1 MLVMEMSNKKQQIPA
16 IRFNGFTDAWEQRK
30 LMETNT
36 SFTDGNYG
44 ESYPSGNDMSDS
56 RNGVPF
62 LRGSNLKNG
71 KLDNSGANYITL
83 EKHKELTSG
92 HLVYDDI
99 VIAVRGS
106 LGALGYVDID
116 NVDWNINS
124 QLAIIRTDKSE
135 LNGAFV
141 IQFLSSNKGQKE
153 LLSRQ
158 TGTALKQLPIKQLQD
173 VPVPKPELA
182 EQNKISEFFR
192 QLDDTIA
199 LHQRMSDKQ
208 KKLKANLLQ
217 MMFPRNGEKIPE
229 VRLAG
234 FAEDWSQ
241 RTLEDI
247 SDKVTEKNKA
257 REFTETLTNSA
268 EYGIISQSDYFDKDI
283 SNINNIDGY
292 YVVRPD
298 DFVYNPRISNFAPVG
313 PIKRNNLNRIGIM
326 SPLYYVFR
334 PKGVD
339 HTFLEKYFETSYW
352 HIFMKM
358 NGDSGARADRFA
370 IKDAILKE
378 MPIPYPVKEEQ
389 VRIGIFFN
397 QLDKSIVLH
406 QEKIAHLKVLKS
418 TLLNKMF
425 I

>member
-1 MLVMEMSNKKQQIPA
+1 MRNC
-16 IRFNGFTDAWEQRK
+16 DWEQRK
-30 LMETNT
+30 LREHAK
-36 SFTDGNYG
+36 Y
-44 ESYPSGNDMSDS
+44 
-56 RNGVPF
+56 R
-62 LRGSNLKNG
+62 RGSFPQPYGNKEWYDGAGSKPFVQVVDVGDNLRLVDNTKQKISLLAQSKSVFVPAG
-71 KLDNSGANYITL
+71 KVVVTLQGSIGRVAITQ
-83 EKHKELTSG
+83 
-92 HLVYDDI
+92 YD
-99 VIAVRGS
+99 S
-106 LGALGYVDID
+106 FVD
-116 NVDWNINS
+116 
-124 QLAIIRTDKSE
+124 RT
-135 LNGAFV
+135 
-141 IQFLSSNKGQKE
+141 
-153 LLSRQ
+153 LL
-158 TGTALKQLPIKQLQD
+158 IFDEYQLQTNEYFWAYTIQQKFEIEKQKAPGGTIKTITKEALSD
-173 VPVPKPELA
+173 FEVYLPEYE
-182 EQNKISEFFR
+182 EQNKVGNFFK
-192 QLDDTIA
+192 QLNDTIA
-199 LHQRMSDKQ
+199 LHLRMSDKQ

-217 MMFPRNGEKIPE
+217 LMFPRNEEKIPE

-234 FAEDWSQ
+234 FTEDWAQS
-241 RTLEDI
+241 TLEDI

-257 REFTETLTNSA
+257 REFNETLTNSA
-268 EYGIISQSDYFDKDI
+268 EYGIISQSDFFDKDI

-313 PIKRNNLNRIGIM
+313 PIKRNTLNRIGIM

-334 PKGVD
+334 TKEVD

-378 MPIPYPVKEEQ
+378 MPIPYPIKEEQ

-397 QLDKSIVLH
+397 QLDKSIALH
-406 QEKIAHLKVLKS
+406 QEKIAHLKVLKR

>member
-1 MLVMEMSNKKQQIPA
+1 MISTGNEVIVPASGETSEDISRASVVAKPGIILGGDLNVIKPNTEIVPSFLALTISNGRQ
-16 IRFNGFTDAWEQRK
+16 
-30 LMETNT
+30 
-36 SFTDGNYG
+36 
-44 ESYPSGNDMSDS
+44 
-56 RNGVPF
+56 
-62 LRGSNLKNG
+62 
-71 KLDNSGANYITL
+71 
-83 EKHKELTSG
+83 
-92 HLVYDDI
+92 
-99 VIAVRGS
+99 
-106 LGALGYVDID
+106 
-116 NVDWNINS
+116 
-124 QLAIIRTDKSE
+124 
-135 LNGAFV
+135 
-141 IQFLSSNKGQKE
+141 QKE
-153 LLSRQ
+153 LSKKAQGKSVVHLHNSDLKEVDLVYPHKEEQ
-158 TGTALKQLPIKQLQD
+158 TKIGT
-173 VPVPKPELA
+173 
-182 EQNKISEFFR
+182 FFKH
-192 QLDDTIA
+192 LDDTIA

-208 KKLKANLLQ
+208 KNLKANLLQ

-234 FAEDWSQ
+234 FVEDWSQ

-283 SNINNIDGY
+283 SNINNINGY

-334 PKGVD
+334 PKRVD

-370 IKDAILKE
+370 IKDTILKE
-378 MPIPYPVKEEQ
+378 MPIPYPIMEEQ
-389 VRIGIFFN
+389 VKIGIFFN

>member
-1 MLVMEMSNKKQQIPA
+1 MGELATKIGSGKTPRGGSSVYTQSGIPLLRSQNIYDDKVSFEDVAFINDSTDEDMANSRVNRGDVLLNITGASIGRSAVYELSATANVNQHVCIIRPSSNVHSYFIQLNLASSEGQKQIELNQAGGGREGLNFQQIA
-16 IRFNGFTDAWEQRK
+16 K
-30 LMETNT
+30 M
-36 SFTDGNYG
+36 SFY
-44 ESYPSGNDMSDS
+44 YPSLEEQIKL
-56 RNGVPF
+56 GVF
-62 LRGSNLKNG
+62 FQ
-71 KLDNSGANYITL
+71 
-83 EKHKELTSG
+83 
-92 HLVYDDI
+92 
-99 VIAVRGS
+99 
-106 LGALGYVDID
+106 
-116 NVDWNINS
+116 
-124 QLAIIRTDKSE
+124 QL
-135 LNGAFV
+135 
-141 IQFLSSNKGQKE
+141 NK
-153 LLSRQ
+153 
-158 TGTALKQLPIKQLQD
+158 
-173 VPVPKPELA
+173 
-182 EQNKISEFFR
+182 
-192 QLDDTIA
+192 TIA

-334 PKGVD
+334 PKRVD

-370 IKDAILKE
+370 IKDTILKE
-378 MPIPYPVKEEQ
+378 MPIPYPIKEEQ
-389 VRIGIFFN
+389 VKIGIFFN

>member
-1 MLVMEMSNKKQQIPA
+1 M
-16 IRFNGFTDAWEQRK
+16 
-30 LMETNT
+30 
-36 SFTDGNYG
+36 
-44 ESYPSGNDMSDS
+44 
-56 RNGVPF
+56 
-62 LRGSNLKNG
+62 
-71 KLDNSGANYITL
+71 
-83 EKHKELTSG
+83 
-92 HLVYDDI
+92 
-99 VIAVRGS
+99 
-106 LGALGYVDID
+106 
-116 NVDWNINS
+116 
-124 QLAIIRTDKSE
+124 IIS
-135 LNGAFV
+135 
-141 IQFLSSNKGQKE
+141 I
-153 LLSRQ
+153 Q
-158 TGTALKQLPIKQLQD
+158 TGTNLLGAESNHGTPLIKMGNIQRGFFSFKKVEFLNENEQVEEKNMINFGDFLFNTRNTLDLVGKGATWFGKNDEYAFNSNIARFTFEGINTIFFNYLYNTPQMIKQVQARA
-173 VPVPKPELA
+173 VGTTSVAAVYPKDLNSIKFWIPSA
-182 EQNKISEFFR
+182 NEQQKIGALFK
-192 QLDDTIA
+192 QIDDTIT

-334 PKGVD
+334 PKRVD

-370 IKDAILKE
+370 IKDTILKE
-378 MPIPYPVKEEQ
+378 MPIPYPIKEEQ
-389 VRIGIFFN
+389 VKIGIFFN

>member
-1 MLVMEMSNKKQQIPA
+1 MRNC
-16 IRFNGFTDAWEQRK
+16 DWEQRK
-30 LMETNT
+30 LL
-36 SFTDGNYG
+36 
-44 ESYPSGNDMSDS
+44 DMSERICVGFVGTCEQYYTDS
-56 RNGVPF
+56 TGIPMYRTGNLNGLYLNKDDLKYVTQEFHNKNMKSQLKRGDILIARHGDSGKAVIYNYSDEANCLNIVIIRPNSNECDYRFLAQCINSPMPSKQIKGLSAGSTQSVINTKEIEKLVVSVPRNVEEQKVLANF
-62 LRGSNLKNG
+62 LFN
-71 KLDNSGANYITL
+71 LDN
-83 EKHKELTSG
+83 
-92 HLVYDDI
+92 D
-99 VIAVRGS
+99 
-106 LGALGYVDID
+106 
-116 NVDWNINS
+116 
-124 QLAIIRTDKSE
+124 
-135 LNGAFV
+135 
-141 IQFLSSNKGQKE
+141 
-153 LLSRQ
+153 
-158 TGTALKQLPIKQLQD
+158 
-173 VPVPKPELA
+173 
-182 EQNKISEFFR
+182 
-192 QLDDTIA
+192 IA

-208 KKLKANLLQ
+208 KELKANLLQ

-234 FAEDWSQ
+234 FAEDWAQ

-334 PKGVD
+334 PKRVD

-370 IKDAILKE
+370 IKDTILKE
-378 MPIPYPVKEEQ
+378 MPIPYPIMEEQ
-389 VRIGIFFN
+389 VKIGIFFN

>member
-1 MLVMEMSNKKQQIPA
+1 MNENENLVPKRRFKEFINTGTWEQRKLEDLGSFKNGMNFDKSAMGHGHPFINLQNIFGKTVVDDKDLGLAVSSEKQRNEYNLLKGDILFIRSSVKPEGVGEA
-16 IRFNGFTDAWEQRK
+16 ALVPKNFENTTFSGFIIRFRPHITIDDEFKRVIFATKTVRNQIMALATSSANTNINQISLGKIIIELPELSEQSKIGNLFKQLDNAIALHQRKLEKSKALKSAYLSEMFPAEGERKPKRRFAGFTDDWEQRK

-199 LHQRMSDKQ
+199 LHQHKLE
-208 KKLKANLLQ
+208 KLK
-217 MMFPRNGEKIPE
+217 
-229 VRLAG
+229 
-234 FAEDWSQ
+234 
-241 RTLEDI
+241 
-247 SDKVTEKNKA
+247 
-257 REFTETLTNSA
+257 
-268 EYGIISQSDYFDKDI
+268 
-283 SNINNIDGY
+283 NIKQAYLNEL
-292 YVVRPD
+292 
-298 DFVYNPRISNFAPVG
+298 FV
-313 PIKRNNLNRIGIM
+313 
-326 SPLYYVFR
+326 
-334 PKGVD
+334 
-339 HTFLEKYFETSYW
+339 
-352 HIFMKM
+352 
-358 NGDSGARADRFA
+358 
-370 IKDAILKE
+370 
-378 MPIPYPVKEEQ
+378 
-389 VRIGIFFN
+389 
-397 QLDKSIVLH
+397 
-406 QEKIAHLKVLKS
+406 
-418 TLLNKMF
+418 
-425 I
+425 

>member
-1 MLVMEMSNKKQQIPA
+1 MTEETKKAPVM
-16 IRFNGFTDAWEQRK
+16 RFQGFSDDWEQRK
-30 LMETNT
+30 LGELMTIT
-36 SFTDGNYG
+36 SVKRIHQSDWTSSGVRFLRARDIVSAAKNEEPTDYLYIS
-44 ESYPSGNDMSDS
+44 EEKYKEYSLISGKVTIGDLLVTGVGSI
-56 RNGVPF
+56 GVPF
-62 LRGSNLKNG
+62 LITNDNPVYFKDGNVIWFKNNNVIDGNFFYYSFIHHKIQKFIKDVAGIGTVGTYTIDSG
-71 KLDNSGANYITL
+71 KKTPIS
-83 EKHKELTSG
+83 
-92 HLVYDDI
+92 
-99 VIAVRGS
+99 
-106 LGALGYVDID
+106 
-116 NVDWNINS
+116 
-124 QLAIIRTDKSE
+124 
-135 LNGAFV
+135 
-141 IQFLSSNKGQKE
+141 
-153 LLSRQ
+153 
-158 TGTALKQLPIKQLQD
+158 LPIK
-173 VPVPKPELA
+173 K
-182 EQNKISEFFR
+182 EQEKIGNLFK
-192 QLDDTIA
+192 QLDDTLA

-234 FAEDWSQ
+234 FAEDWAQ

-268 EYGIISQSDYFDKDI
+268 EYGIISQSDFFDKDI
-283 SNINNIDGY
+283 SNINSIDGY

-397 QLDKSIVLH
+397 QLDKSIALH
-406 QEKIAHLKVLKS
+406 QEKIAHLKTLKN

>member
-1 MLVMEMSNKKQQIPA
+1 MADEEKKAPEL
-16 IRFNGFTDAWEQRK
+16 RFKGFLDDWEQRQFEEMLDKNDGVRRGPFGSALKKEIFVKNSDYVVYEQQNAIYDNYKTRYNITKEKFDELHKFSLKENDFIMSGAGTIGRISRVPKGIKKGVFNQALIRFRINNELTNPEYFLQFVRAENMQRK
-30 LMETNT
+30 LTGANPG
-36 SFTDGNYG
+36 SAI
-44 ESYPSGNDMSDS
+44 
-56 RNGVPF
+56 
-62 LRGSNLKNG
+62 SNL
-71 KLDNSGANYITL
+71 
-83 EKHKELTSG
+83 
-92 HLVYDDI
+92 VPM
-99 VIAVRGS
+99 
-106 LGALGYVDID
+106 
-116 NVDWNINS
+116 
-124 QLAIIRTDKSE
+124 SE
-135 LNGAFV
+135 VKKWEVFV
-141 IQFLSSNKGQKE
+141 
-153 LLSRQ
+153 
-158 TGTALKQLPIKQLQD
+158 PIK
-173 VPVPKPELA
+173 A
-182 EQNKISEFFR
+182 EQKKLGSFFE

-208 KKLKANLLQ
+208 KNLKANLLQ

-234 FAEDWSQ
+234 FVEDWSQ

-283 SNINNIDGY
+283 SNINNINGY

-334 PKGVD
+334 PKRVD

-370 IKDAILKE
+370 IKDTILKE
-378 MPIPYPVKEEQ
+378 MPIPYPIMEEQ
-389 VRIGIFFN
+389 VKIGIFFN

>member
-1 MLVMEMSNKKQQIPA
+1 MQGSIGRVA
-16 IRFNGFTDAWEQRK
+16 ITQYD
-30 LMETNT
+30 
-36 SFTDGNYG
+36 SFVD
-44 ESYPSGNDMSDS
+44 
-56 RNGVPF
+56 R
-62 LRGSNLKNG
+62 
-71 KLDNSGANYITL
+71 TL
-83 EKHKELTSG
+83 LIFDE
-92 HLVYDDI
+92 Y
-99 VIAVRGS
+99 
-106 LGALGYVDID
+106 
-116 NVDWNINS
+116 
-124 QLAIIRTDKSE
+124 
-135 LNGAFV
+135 
-141 IQFLSSNKGQKE
+141 
-153 LLSRQ
+153 
-158 TGTALKQLPIKQLQD
+158 QLQTNEYFWAYTIQQKFEIEKQKAPGGTIKTITKEALSD
-173 VPVPKPELA
+173 FEVYLPEYE
-182 EQNKISEFFR
+182 EQNKVGNFFK
-192 QLDDTIA
+192 QLNDTIA

-208 KKLKANLLQ
+208 KNLKANLLQ

-234 FAEDWSQ
+234 FVEDWSQ

-283 SNINNIDGY
+283 SNINNINGY

-334 PKGVD
+334 PKRVD

-370 IKDAILKE
+370 IKDTILKE
-378 MPIPYPVKEEQ
+378 MPIPYPIMEEQ
-389 VRIGIFFN
+389 VKIGIFFN

>member
-1 MLVMEMSNKKQQIPA
+1 MRNC
-16 IRFNGFTDAWEQRK
+16 DWEQRK
-30 LMETNT
+30 LL
-36 SFTDGNYG
+36 
-44 ESYPSGNDMSDS
+44 DMSERICVGFVGTCEQYYTDS
-56 RNGVPF
+56 TGIPMYRTGNLNGLYLNKDDLKYVTQEFHNKNMKSQLKRGDILIARHGDSGKAVIYNYSDEANCLNIVIIRPNSNECDYRFLAQCINSPMPSKQIKGLSAGSTQSVINTKEIEKLVVSVPRNVEEQKVLANF
-62 LRGSNLKNG
+62 LFN
-71 KLDNSGANYITL
+71 LDN
-83 EKHKELTSG
+83 
-92 HLVYDDI
+92 D
-99 VIAVRGS
+99 
-106 LGALGYVDID
+106 
-116 NVDWNINS
+116 
-124 QLAIIRTDKSE
+124 
-135 LNGAFV
+135 
-141 IQFLSSNKGQKE
+141 
-153 LLSRQ
+153 
-158 TGTALKQLPIKQLQD
+158 
-173 VPVPKPELA
+173 
-182 EQNKISEFFR
+182 
-192 QLDDTIA
+192 IA

-208 KKLKANLLQ
+208 KELKANLLQ

-268 EYGIISQSDYFDKDI
+268 EYGIISQSDFFDKDI

-334 PKGVD
+334 PKRVD

-370 IKDAILKE
+370 IKDTILKE
-378 MPIPYPVKEEQ
+378 MPIPYPIMEEQ
-389 VRIGIFFN
+389 VKIGIFFN

>member
-1 MLVMEMSNKKQQIPA
+1 MSEQTKKAPV
-16 IRFNGFTDAWEQRK
+16 IRFQGFTDDWEQRK
-30 LMETNT
+30 LGEVIDNQYNGQTPSRANASFWNGEINWLSSGELNRGVVSETIEKIT
-36 SFTDGNYG
+36 EDGRKNA
-44 ESYPSGNDMSDS
+44 
-56 RNGVPF
+56 
-62 LRGSNLKNG
+62 NLKIVPKGTFVMAITGLEAAGTRGNCA
-71 KLDNSGANYITL
+71 KLGIDTTMNQSCM
-83 EKHKELTSG
+83 
-92 HLVYDDI
+92 
-99 VIAVRGS
+99 
-106 LGALGYVDID
+106 ALFPKKKLLD
-116 NVDWNINS
+116 S
-124 QLAIIRTDKSE
+124 S
-135 LNGAFV
+135 
-141 IQFLSSNKGQKE
+141 FLFQWYRKVGEEYGLQYTQGTKQQSYNAE
-153 LLSRQ
+153 LL
-158 TGTALKQLPIKQLQD
+158 KILPIVLPS
-173 VPVPKPELA
+173 VS
-182 EQNKISEFFR
+182 EQVLIADFFDKI
-192 QLDDTIA
+192 DDTIA

-234 FAEDWSQ
+234 FAEDWAQ

-268 EYGIISQSDYFDKDI
+268 EYGIISQSDFFDKDI
-283 SNINNIDGY
+283 SNINSIDGY

-397 QLDKSIVLH
+397 QLDKSIALH
-406 QEKIAHLKVLKS
+406 QEKIAHLKTLKN

>member
-1 MLVMEMSNKKQQIPA
+1 MLDKNDGVRRGPFGSALKKEIFVKNSDYVVYEQQNAIYDNYKTRYNITKEKFDELHKFSLKENDFIMSGAGTIGRISRVPKGIKKGVFNQA
-16 IRFNGFTDAWEQRK
+16 LIRFRINNELTNPEYFLQFVRAENMQRK
-30 LMETNT
+30 LTGANPG
-36 SFTDGNYG
+36 SAI
-44 ESYPSGNDMSDS
+44 
-56 RNGVPF
+56 
-62 LRGSNLKNG
+62 SNL
-71 KLDNSGANYITL
+71 
-83 EKHKELTSG
+83 
-92 HLVYDDI
+92 VPM
-99 VIAVRGS
+99 
-106 LGALGYVDID
+106 
-116 NVDWNINS
+116 
-124 QLAIIRTDKSE
+124 SE
-135 LNGAFV
+135 VKKWEVFV
-141 IQFLSSNKGQKE
+141 
-153 LLSRQ
+153 
-158 TGTALKQLPIKQLQD
+158 PIK
-173 VPVPKPELA
+173 A
-182 EQNKISEFFR
+182 EQKKLGSFFE

-208 KKLKANLLQ
+208 KNLKANLLQ

-234 FAEDWSQ
+234 FAEDWAQ

-268 EYGIISQSDYFDKDI
+268 EYGIISQSDFFDKDI
-283 SNINNIDGY
+283 SNINSIDGY

-370 IKDAILKE
+370 IKDTILKE
-378 MPIPYPVKEEQ
+378 MPIPYPIMEEQ
-389 VRIGIFFN
+389 VKIGIFFN

-406 QEKIAHLKVLKS
+406 QEKIAHLKILKS

>member
-1 MLVMEMSNKKQQIPA
+1 MNKTKKPR
-16 IRFNGFTDAWEQRK
+16 IRFKGFTDDWEQRK
-30 LMETNT
+30 LL
-36 SFTDGNYG
+36 
-44 ESYPSGNDMSDS
+44 DMSERICVGFVGTCEQYYTDS
-56 RNGVPF
+56 TGIPMYRTGNLNGLYLNKDDLKYVTQEFHNKNMKSQLKRGDILIARHGDSGKAVIYNYSDEANCLNIVIIRPNSNECDYRFLAQCINSPMPSKQIKGLSAGSTQSVINTKEIEKLVVSVPRNVEEQKVLANF
-62 LRGSNLKNG
+62 LFN
-71 KLDNSGANYITL
+71 LDN
-83 EKHKELTSG
+83 
-92 HLVYDDI
+92 D
-99 VIAVRGS
+99 
-106 LGALGYVDID
+106 
-116 NVDWNINS
+116 
-124 QLAIIRTDKSE
+124 
-135 LNGAFV
+135 
-141 IQFLSSNKGQKE
+141 
-153 LLSRQ
+153 
-158 TGTALKQLPIKQLQD
+158 
-173 VPVPKPELA
+173 
-182 EQNKISEFFR
+182 
-192 QLDDTIA
+192 IA

-208 KKLKANLLQ
+208 KELKANLLQ

-334 PKGVD
+334 PKRVD

-370 IKDAILKE
+370 IKDTILKE
-378 MPIPYPVKEEQ
+378 MPIPYPIKEEQ
-389 VRIGIFFN
+389 VKIGIFFN

>member
-1 MLVMEMSNKKQQIPA
+1 MNENENLVPKR
-16 IRFNGFTDAWEQRK
+16 RFKEFTNTGTWEQRK
-30 LMETNT
+30 FSNIVNRV
-36 SFTDGNYG
+36 SQQ
-44 ESYPSGNDMSDS
+44 SND
-56 RNGVPF
+56 
-62 LRGSNLKNG
+62 SNLPKVEFEDIISGEGRLNKDISSKFDGRKGTVFEPEFILYG
-71 KLDNSGANYITL
+71 KLRPYLKNWLFPNFKGI
-83 EKHKELTSG
+83 
-92 HLVYDDI
+92 
-99 VIAVRGS
+99 
-106 LGALGYVDID
+106 ALGDFWVFEPNNSSSIFDYYLIQSDKYQTVANISSGTKMPRS
-116 NVDWNINS
+116 DWKTVSETVFSIPDSINE
-124 QLAIIRTDKSE
+124 QEKI
-135 LNGAFV
+135 GAF
-141 IQFLSSNKGQKE
+141 FKH
-153 LLSRQ
+153 
-158 TGTALKQLPIKQLQD
+158 
-173 VPVPKPELA
+173 
-182 EQNKISEFFR
+182 
-192 QLDDTIA
+192 LDNTIA

-334 PKGVD
+334 PKRVD

-370 IKDAILKE
+370 IKDTILKE
-378 MPIPYPVKEEQ
+378 MPIPYPIKEEQ
-389 VRIGIFFN
+389 VKIGIFFN

>member
-1 MLVMEMSNKKQQIPA
+1 MSEETKKAPA
-16 IRFNGFTDAWEQRK
+16 IRFQGFTDDWEQRK
-30 LMETNT
+30 LL
-36 SFTDGNYG
+36 
-44 ESYPSGNDMSDS
+44 DMSERICVGFVGTCEQYYTDS
-56 RNGVPF
+56 TGIPMYRTGNLNGLYLNKDDLKYVTQEFHNKNMKSQLKRGDILIARHGDSGKAVIYNYSDEANCLNIVIIRPNSNECDYRFLAQCINSPMPSKQIKGLSAGSTQSVINTKEIEKLVVSVPRNVEEQKVLANF
-62 LRGSNLKNG
+62 LFN
-71 KLDNSGANYITL
+71 LDN
-83 EKHKELTSG
+83 
-92 HLVYDDI
+92 D
-99 VIAVRGS
+99 
-106 LGALGYVDID
+106 
-116 NVDWNINS
+116 
-124 QLAIIRTDKSE
+124 
-135 LNGAFV
+135 
-141 IQFLSSNKGQKE
+141 
-153 LLSRQ
+153 
-158 TGTALKQLPIKQLQD
+158 
-173 VPVPKPELA
+173 
-182 EQNKISEFFR
+182 
-192 QLDDTIA
+192 IA

-283 SNINNIDGY
+283 SNINNINGY

-334 PKGVD
+334 PKRVD

-370 IKDAILKE
+370 IKDTILKE
-378 MPIPYPVKEEQ
+378 MPIPYPIKEEQ
-389 VRIGIFFN
+389 VKIGIFFN
-397 QLDKSIVLH
+397 QLDKSIALH
-406 QEKIAHLKVLKS
+406 QEKIAHLKTLKN

>member
-1 MLVMEMSNKKQQIPA
+1 MLDKNDGVRRGPFGSALKKEIFVKNSDYVVYEQQNAIYDNYKTRYNITKEKFDELHKFSLKENDFIMSGAGTIGRISRVPKGIKKGVFNQA
-16 IRFNGFTDAWEQRK
+16 LIRFRINNELTNPEYFLQFVRAENMQRK
-30 LMETNT
+30 LTGANPG
-36 SFTDGNYG
+36 SAI
-44 ESYPSGNDMSDS
+44 
-56 RNGVPF
+56 
-62 LRGSNLKNG
+62 SNL
-71 KLDNSGANYITL
+71 
-83 EKHKELTSG
+83 
-92 HLVYDDI
+92 VPM
-99 VIAVRGS
+99 
-106 LGALGYVDID
+106 
-116 NVDWNINS
+116 
-124 QLAIIRTDKSE
+124 SE
-135 LNGAFV
+135 VKKWEVFV
-141 IQFLSSNKGQKE
+141 
-153 LLSRQ
+153 
-158 TGTALKQLPIKQLQD
+158 PIK
-173 VPVPKPELA
+173 A
-182 EQNKISEFFR
+182 EQKKLGSFFE

-208 KKLKANLLQ
+208 KNLKANLLQ

-234 FAEDWSQ
+234 FVEDWSQ

-283 SNINNIDGY
+283 SNINNINGY

-334 PKGVD
+334 PKRVD

-370 IKDAILKE
+370 IKDTILKE
-378 MPIPYPVKEEQ
+378 MPIPYPIMEEQ
-389 VRIGIFFN
+389 VKIGIFFN

>member
-1 MLVMEMSNKKQQIPA
+1 MTEETKKAPVM
-16 IRFNGFTDAWEQRK
+16 RFQGFSDDWEQRK
-30 LMETNT
+30 LGEVANFLNGRAYKQQELLESGKYRVLRVGNFNTNDKWYY
-36 SFTDGNYG
+36 SDLELEENKYAN
-44 ESYPSGNDMSDS
+44 SGDLLYLWATNFGPEIWDEEK
-56 RNGVPF
+56 VIYHYHIW
-62 LRGSNLKNG
+62 
-71 KLDNSGANYITL
+71 KLDLYSS
-83 EKHKELTSG
+83 E
-92 HLVYDDI
+92 
-99 VIAVRGS
+99 
-106 LGALGYVDID
+106 VDKQYMYTWLI
-116 NVDWNINS
+116 
-124 QLAIIRTDKSE
+124 TDKE
-135 LNGAFV
+135 KIKQTTNGTTMV
-141 IQFLSSNKGQKE
+141 HVTKGNMEQRE
-153 LLSRQ
+153 F
-158 TGTALKQLPIKQLQD
+158 QLPISIKEQKKIGSFFKQLD
-173 VPVPKPELA
+173 
-182 EQNKISEFFR
+182 N
-192 QLDDTIA
+192 TIA

-234 FAEDWSQ
+234 FAEDWAQ

-268 EYGIISQSDYFDKDI
+268 EYGIISQSDFFDKDI
-283 SNINNIDGY
+283 SNINSIDGY

-370 IKDAILKE
+370 IKDVILKE

-397 QLDKSIVLH
+397 QLDKSIALH
-406 QEKIAHLKVLKS
+406 QEKIAHLKTLKN

>member
-1 MLVMEMSNKKQQIPA
+1 MTITSVKRIHQSDWTSSGVRFLRARDIVSAAKNEEPTDYLYISEEKYKEYSLISGKVTIGDLLVTGVGSI
-16 IRFNGFTDAWEQRK
+16 
-30 LMETNT
+30 
-36 SFTDGNYG
+36 
-44 ESYPSGNDMSDS
+44 
-56 RNGVPF
+56 GVPF
-62 LRGSNLKNG
+62 LITNDNPVYFKDGNVIWFKNNNVIDG
-71 KLDNSGANYITL
+71 KFFYYSFIHRKIQKFINDVAGIGTVGTYTIDSGKKTPI
-83 EKHKELTSG
+83 S
-92 HLVYDDI
+92 
-99 VIAVRGS
+99 
-106 LGALGYVDID
+106 
-116 NVDWNINS
+116 
-124 QLAIIRTDKSE
+124 
-135 LNGAFV
+135 
-141 IQFLSSNKGQKE
+141 
-153 LLSRQ
+153 
-158 TGTALKQLPIKQLQD
+158 LPIK
-173 VPVPKPELA
+173 K
-182 EQNKISEFFR
+182 EQEKIGNLFK
-192 QLDDTIA
+192 QLDDTLA

-234 FAEDWSQ
+234 FAEDWAQ

-268 EYGIISQSDYFDKDI
+268 EYGIISQSDFFDKDI
-283 SNINNIDGY
+283 SNINSIDGY

-370 IKDAILKE
+370 IKDVILKE

-397 QLDKSIVLH
+397 QLDKSIALH
-406 QEKIAHLKVLKS
+406 QEKIAHLKTLKN

>member
-1 MLVMEMSNKKQQIPA
+1 MEGSTIQRLYNKSILDTTINLPSIEEQKKLGIFFQQ
-16 IRFNGFTDAWEQRK
+16 
-30 LMETNT
+30 
-36 SFTDGNYG
+36 
-44 ESYPSGNDMSDS
+44 
-56 RNGVPF
+56 V
-62 LRGSNLKNG
+62 
-71 KLDNSGANYITL
+71 
-83 EKHKELTSG
+83 
-92 HLVYDDI
+92 
-99 VIAVRGS
+99 
-106 LGALGYVDID
+106 
-116 NVDWNINS
+116 
-124 QLAIIRTDKSE
+124 
-135 LNGAFV
+135 
-141 IQFLSSNKGQKE
+141 
-153 LLSRQ
+153 
-158 TGTALKQLPIKQLQD
+158 
-173 VPVPKPELA
+173 
-182 EQNKISEFFR
+182 
-192 QLDDTIA
+192 DDTIA

-208 KKLKANLLQ
+208 KELKANLLQ
-217 MMFPRNGEKIPE
+217 MMFPRNGGKIPE

-334 PKGVD
+334 PKRVD
-339 HTFLEKYFETSYW
+339 HIFLEKYFETSYW

-370 IKDAILKE
+370 IKDTILKE
-378 MPIPYPVKEEQ
+378 MPIPYPIKEEQ
-389 VRIGIFFN
+389 VKIGIFFN

>member
-1 MLVMEMSNKKQQIPA
+1 MGELASFSKGAGYTKGDLTATGKPI
-16 IRFNGFTDAWEQRK
+16 ILYGRLYTK
-30 LMETNT
+30 YET
-36 SFTDGNYG
+36 
-44 ESYPSGNDMSDS
+44 
-56 RNGVPF
+56 
-62 LRGSNLKNG
+62 
-71 KLDNSGANYITL
+71 
-83 EKHKELTSG
+83 
-92 HLVYDDI
+92 
-99 VIAVRGS
+99 VIE
-106 LGALGYVDID
+106 
-116 NVDWNINS
+116 NVDTFVDEKEKSVISAGNEVIVPASGETSEDISRASVVAKPGIILGGDLNVVKPNTEIDPS
-124 QLAIIRTDKSE
+124 FLALTIS
-135 LNGAFV
+135 NGR
-141 IQFLSSNKGQKE
+141 QQKE
-153 LLSRQ
+153 LSKKAQGKSVVHLHNSDLKEVNLVYPHKEEQ
-158 TGTALKQLPIKQLQD
+158 TKIGT
-173 VPVPKPELA
+173 
-182 EQNKISEFFR
+182 FFKH
-192 QLDDTIA
+192 LDDTIA

-234 FAEDWSQ
+234 FAEDWAQ

-268 EYGIISQSDYFDKDI
+268 EYGIISQSDFFDKDI
-283 SNINNIDGY
+283 SNINSIDGY

-397 QLDKSIVLH
+397 QLDKSIALH
-406 QEKIAHLKVLKS
+406 QEKIAHLKTLKN

>member
-1 MLVMEMSNKKQQIPA
+1 MPSKQIKGLSAGSTQSVINTKEIEKLVVSVPRNVEEQKVLANFL
-16 IRFNGFTDAWEQRK
+16 FN
-30 LMETNT
+30 
-36 SFTDGNYG
+36 
-44 ESYPSGNDMSDS
+44 
-56 RNGVPF
+56 
-62 LRGSNLKNG
+62 
-71 KLDNSGANYITL
+71 LDN
-83 EKHKELTSG
+83 
-92 HLVYDDI
+92 D
-99 VIAVRGS
+99 
-106 LGALGYVDID
+106 
-116 NVDWNINS
+116 
-124 QLAIIRTDKSE
+124 
-135 LNGAFV
+135 
-141 IQFLSSNKGQKE
+141 
-153 LLSRQ
+153 
-158 TGTALKQLPIKQLQD
+158 
-173 VPVPKPELA
+173 
-182 EQNKISEFFR
+182 
-192 QLDDTIA
+192 IA

-208 KKLKANLLQ
+208 KELKANLLQ

-234 FAEDWSQ
+234 FAEDWAQ

-268 EYGIISQSDYFDKDI
+268 EYGIISQSDFFDKDI

-334 PKGVD
+334 PKRVD

-370 IKDAILKE
+370 IKDTILKE
-378 MPIPYPVKEEQ
+378 MPIPYPIKEEQ
-389 VRIGIFFN
+389 VKIGIFFN